1 MARYIY
7 QICVS
12 NPWKTGDPSIDNMC
26 FSEESLAVSTLLDF
40 GFGYSAEAELWHNGA
55 TEAWITKREIRT
67 KPLFWN
73 SSVSFAKEEV
83 QLR

>member
-12 NPWKTGDPSIDNMC
+12 NPWKTGDTSIDNMC

-73 SSVSFAKEEV
+73 QSVSFAKEEV

>member
-1 MARYIY
+1 
-7 QICVS
+7 
-12 NPWKTGDPSIDNMC
+12 MC